1 VSRDLY
7 LIFTAK
13 GLRTFVFGLVSAP
26 PLPGGPRLPRLY
38 VTLGVF
44 LIVLGNVTLNLF
56 LASYEARVGR
66 RWFLVFYSLLMAS
79 SGAALELSRSLYV
92 IAPAL
97 FLSGMSTTG
106 TEAGLFQSVEVSVVP
121 GWPGGLAGLS
131 GPITCWATPP
141 PPSAPSPCPSSPTLW
156 QAT

>member
-13 GLRTFVFGLVSAP
+13 GLRTFVFGLVSVLLMASSLAALGFP
-26 PLPGGPRLPRLY
+26 ALY

-79 SGAALELSRSLYV
+79 SGAALELSRGLYV

-106 TEAGLFQSVEVSVVP
+106 TETGPFQSVEVSVVP
-121 GWPGGLAGLS
+121 RLARRPGRDSIAVLNIEGRALS
-131 GPITCWATPP
+131 KMGD
-141 PPSAPSPCPSSPTLW
+141 L
-156 QAT
+156 